1 MNFLSGFK
9 KVVDAQPDK
18 VAIVDRGGARSTTYR
33 ELARIS
39 GQVAAKLLETGD
51 MSGQA
56 VLVCMDRRMEYVAA
70 EIGIM
75 MAGAAYVPLLPEY
88 PPERIAY
95 IRNDCSAVCTIDA
108 AWMENIG
115 QYEPAGVYTAA
126 DRDRALIIYT
136 SGSTGR
142 PKGIVHSHASFYE
155 GVLGNVAALGL
166 GREERLAAAAPLSFA
181 VTLLEYFS
189 VLESGGC
196 IHILPEEVRRDVRLM
211 ETYYAEKDITCGFIS
226 PQMLRYFK
234 NRGKA
239 LKKIATGSERVSM
252 IGGDGYTLYN
262 LYGSSETALLI
273 SAFEV
278 KEPMEN
284 TPIGKPVPGIEM
296 FLLDQQ
302 GKEVPDGEEGEICAL
317 GVLGECY
324 LNMEEQSARTF
335 EHREDGKV
343 LLHTGDIGRKLPDG
357 NYIYVNRKDW
367 MVKVNGQRVETGEIE
382 LRMAAAPGVKNAV
395 VKAFEDENGQNY
407 LCGYYVAEEEVLP
420 EDIRDSLKEALP
432 DYMIPRFLKRLE
444 ELPKNVNG
452 KLDRMALLPPGI
464 SEYKRAYREPENEVQ
479 SRLCEAFEA
488 ILHCGK
494 TGIGDDFFQLG
505 GDSINVLQLAEHLA
519 DLPLTP
525 GMVLQGRTPEQ
536 IALLLQEKRAEGAV
550 AWEQIRKQAK
560 ERTQWPL
567 TDSQMGVYLECV
579 NEPESTMYN
588 IPMCCELPEDIDE
601 GRFREAVKRAVAM
614 HPAFGV
620 RIVLED
626 GTPFMELCTAYLD
639 AEVQACT
646 AGGMREAEKNFV
658 RPFVMDEEPLYR
670 MALYRMADRNGKTHI
685 YFFFDVH
692 HIIFDGTSVNVFLE
706 EISLLYKGEEPK
718 PEEVSLMDV
727 SVYEETVKDT
737 PVYQAARE
745 YFRSKLEDGE
755 TGEPLLKD
763 YRPKS
768 PSADSGSVRMA
779 LGEEISVMAVEQF
792 ARQRGISEN
801 TLFLGAFSYAL
812 GKYTGGNRSL
822 FCTVNNGRHCTELAQ
837 STGMFVRTLPI
848 CQSWEE
854 SAPVDVFLQG
864 VQQNFYETMEHDV
877 ISFAE
882 LAGDYG
888 IASDI
893 LFVYQGEMLKGL
905 SIADK
910 WYTAQPLST
919 GQVQA
924 DVAVMVMKGQGG
936 YEISLDYRQDLYS
949 EKTAKGL
956 AMILVQ
962 VLQGM
967 LSCQSLNQISLVSE
981 SDVQLLESFHGEEV
995 PFDRTKTAV
1004 DLFREQ
1010 AMRAPDAAAVI
1021 YLDRTYTYGQA
1032 DEITDRLA
1040 AYIAGLGIGREQTVS
1055 VLIPRCEYMVLAS
1068 LGILK
1073 AGAAYQPLDPTY
1085 PKERLAF
1092 MIEDADAK
1100 LLIADEELL
1109 HLMEGYQG
1117 EVLLTKDIP
1126 GLPEVEKDALPCPP
1140 KPEDLFVLLYTSGST
1155 GVPKGCMLEHGNLA
1169 AFCKWYQTY
1178 YDLQPEN
1185 RVAAYASYGFDAH
1198 MMDIYPALVTGAAT
1212 CIIDQSIRLDLNEL
1226 NQYFVKEGVTH
1237 SFMTTQIGRA
1247 FATSMKCKTLKHLS
1261 MGGEALTPFAP
1272 SGDTNYYNVYGPTE
1286 CTIFTTSY
1294 PMNRYEENVPIGKPL
1309 YNMKLY
1315 VVDSCG
1321 RRVPAGVPGELWIAG
1336 YQVSRGYLNRPEKT
1350 AEAYSENPFSDA
1362 KGYRRVYHTGDIVRF
1377 LPNGNVQFIGRR
1389 DGQVKIRGFR
1399 IELTEVEEIIRQF
1412 PGITDATVA
1421 AFDEPGG
1428 GKYIAAYVVS
1438 EGTVDVEAMNDF
1450 IMESKPP
1457 YMVPAVTM
1465 QIDQIP
1471 LNQNQKVDK
1480 KALPKPERKKEE
1492 LTAPVGETQ
1501 QKIFD
1506 CVAEVIGH
1514 REFGVSTDIYRA
1526 GLTSIGAVRL
1536 NALLSA
1542 AFDGAVVRNKD
1553 LKEHNTVE
1561 KLEKLLQERG
1571 ERETFAVQAGYPL
1584 TQTQNGIFVECA
1596 ANPGSTIYNIP
1607 FLFRLDDKVDLS
1619 RLKKAVEEAV
1629 AAHPY
1634 IKTTLF
1640 RDEEGEIWQ
1649 RRNDE
1654 APFSVEIKDRLC
1666 REELVRS
1673 YQLLEERL
1681 FRIELYETAEGKY
1694 LFLEFHHI
1702 ISDGT
1707 SCGIFIRDM
1716 NAAYGGEK
1724 LTAEAFSGFEAALVE
1739 QKAMQGEEYRRAKAY
1754 YDSVFSGCDTDFLP
1768 TRDRREA
1775 DAGQQ
1780 TVGLYKR
1787 DIPVDT
1793 DALRA
1798 FCEEKKITLNTLF
1811 TAAFGFVT
1819 GRYVYK
1825 DEAVFTTIYNGR
1837 NDSRLSGVISML
1849 VKTLPVYCN
1858 LDGKQEIDRYLK
1870 ETGEQLLNSMNA
1882 DIYPFAEIS
1891 RVYGIKADILF
1902 AFQGDYFQ
1910 FDEIA
1915 GEKAVMEELR
1925 LDTAKAPLTV
1935 NVSVNGE
1942 NICYQIEYR
1951 SDLYEESTVAGLV
1964 DSFAVVVE
1972 EFCHKKF
1979 LNQIS
1984 LVSESDIQLLES
1996 FHGEEVPFDR
2006 TKTVVDLFREQ
2017 AMCAPDAAAV
2027 IYLDR
2032 TYTYGQVDEITDR
2045 LAAYIAGLGIGR
2057 EQTVSVLIPRCEYM
2071 VLASLGI
2078 LKAGAAYQPLD
2089 PTYPK
2094 DRLAFMIE
2102 DADAKLLIADEEL
2115 LHLMEGYQGE
2125 VLLTK
2130 DIPGLPEVEK
2140 DALPC
2145 PPKPEDLFIL
2155 LYTSGSTGVPK
2166 GCMLE
2171 HGNLAAF
2178 CKWYQTYYDLQP
2190 ENRVAAYASYGFDA
2204 HMMDIYPAL
2213 VTGAATCI
2221 IDQSIR
2227 LDLNEL
2233 NQYFVKEGV
2242 THSFMT
2248 TQIGRAFAT
2257 SMKCK
2262 TLKHLSMGGEALTP
2276 FAPSGDT
2283 NYYNVYGPTE
2293 CTIFTTSY
2301 PMNRY
2306 EENVPIG
2313 KPLYN
2318 MKLYVVD
2325 SCGRRVPAGV
2335 PGELWIAGYQVSRG
2349 YLNRPEKT
2357 AEAYSENPFSDAKG
2371 YRRVYHTGD
2380 IVRFLP
2386 NGNVQFIGRRDG
2398 QVKIRGFR
2406 IELTEVEEIIRQ
2418 FPGIT
2423 DATVAAFDEPG
2434 GGKYI
2439 AAYVVSEGTVD
2450 VEAMNDFIMESKPPY
2465 MVPAV
2470 TMQIDQ
2476 IPLNQNQKVD
2486 KKALPKPERKKEELT
2501 APVGETQQKIFDC
2514 VAKVIGHREFGVSTD
2529 IYRAGLT
2536 SIGAVRLNA
2545 LLSKAFEGVVVRNK
2559 DLKEYN
2565 TVEKL
2570 EKLLQERGERETFD
2584 VQADYPLTQTQNGIF
2599 VECAA
2604 NPGSTIYNIP
2614 FLIKL
2619 DEKVELSRL
2628 KRAVEETVAAH
2639 PYIKTTL
2646 FIDEKGDIRQRRNDD
2661 APFSVEIKD
2670 RLCREELVRPYQ
2682 LLEERLFRIE
2692 LYETAEGKYLFLEFH
2707 HIISD
2712 GTSCGI
2718 FIRDMNAAYGGEKL
2732 TTEAFSGFEAALVE
2746 QKALQGEEYR
2756 RAKEYYDS
2764 VFSGCDTDFLPA
2776 RDRREADAN
2785 QQTVGLYRRD
2795 MPVDMDAVRAF
2806 CEEKKI
2812 TMNTLF
2818 TAAFGFVTGRY
2829 VYKDEA
2835 VFTTIYN
2842 GRNDSRLSS
2851 VISMLVKTLPVYCNI
2866 DGEQEIDSYL
2876 RETGEQLLNSMN
2888 ADIYSFA
2895 EISRAYGI
2903 RADILFAFQGDD
2915 FQFDEIAGEKAVMEE
2930 LRLDTA
2936 KAPLSVDVAVDGSK
2950 ICYQIEYRSDLYE
2963 ESTVAGLVDS
2973 FAVVVEE
2980 FSKKKLLKEVSML
2993 SGEARRKL
3001 EGYNGTDCPVEQ
3013 VTANILFERQAALC
3027 PDRTAV
3033 IACGESRTFRELNEN
3048 ANRIANRLL
3057 DLGLHTDGMVGVM
3070 MPRTVDVYAVRQG
3083 VMKAGGAFVP
3093 IDPEYPD
3100 ERIAYILEDSGAAFV
3115 IMPGELIDQRS
3126 HLLQK
3131 SAAKALRLE
3140 DLLAEGGNI
3149 ENPQIDIHPENL
3161 CYCIYTSGSTGK
3173 PKGVMIEH
3181 RNLVNYVDDNP
3192 YNVEAQSYIKN
3203 ATVSLAFA
3211 AITFDVSILEECIPL
3226 YHGITVCMANE
3237 EEIHNPLALSE
3248 LILENGVNMMT
3259 CTPSFLI
3266 NIIDMPEMRDALS
3279 RIKVFNVGAEA
3290 FPEAL
3295 YEKITALG
3303 TGAIVFNGYGPT
3315 ETTIGC
3321 AFEQV
3326 TGEKITIG
3334 RPMANIRMM
3343 ILDKYRNPLPA
3354 GVPGELLIIGN
3365 GVGRGYVGRPDLTA
3379 DKFITFEGRKAY
3391 RSGDLAKWNH
3401 HGKIEFMGRMDNQV
3415 KLRGLRVELDEIEN
3429 VMNQYPSVKSSV
3441 VLVKGKD
3448 ADQFLCGYFVAK
3460 QQVDPQKLTCFMQKY
3475 LTPYMV
3481 PRVLM
3486 QLPEFPLTNNG
3497 KVDRRAL
3504 PEPEYTQDAKNYIE
3518 PRTELQRRLC
3528 EIFAMA
3534 LGVEKV
3540 GIEDDFFEN
3549 GGTSLSASKVAMKCM
3564 SAGIGVSYADLFEHK
3579 TPLALE
3585 QYLMGRE
3592 GQGAA
3597 KETAGQDS
3605 GKQMSGKN
3613 PEQDALSRI
3622 LARNTPAHVDEI
3634 APQEIGDVLLT
3645 GATGFLGAHILKTLI
3660 EETDGIIYCLLRRG
3674 SAPSI
3679 EKRLKTM
3686 LVYYFSNPYEELF
3699 GNRIVIIEGDITD
3712 KEKVESLRH
3721 YDFDRVINC
3730 AACVKHFSADDI
3742 LERVNYQG
3750 VLHLIDLCM
3759 ETGRELIQ
3767 VSTVS
3772 VAGENVGQQFPEEKK
3787 IHENELDF
3795 GQRITN
3801 RYIDT
3806 KFRAEKAVL
3815 GAVADG
3821 MKGRVMRVGN
3831 LMSRDSDGEFQ
3842 INSVTNG
3849 FMRTLR
3855 GYVALGKFPV
3865 SQLDMPAEFSPIDS
3879 TAQAIVKLSG
3889 VGGGFTVFHA
3899 YSSYVIQ
3906 MADVVEQ
3913 MNRIGIA
3920 IETVSDEAFGDCL
3933 QKALADEDKNELI
3946 SGLIAYLPGEQET
3959 AGSYIDAD
3967 NSFTTKILYRLGFK
3981 WPMPDKDYLRNALK
3995 ALETLGFFDGKI

>member
-9 KVVDAQPDK
+9 KMVDTQPDK

-33 ELARIS
+33 ELAGVS

-88 PPERIAY
+88 PAERIAY
-95 IRNDCSAVCTIDA
+95 IRNDCGATCMIDA

-115 QYEPAGVYTAA
+115 QYESVEEYTAG

-155 GVLGNVAALGL
+155 GVLGNVATLGF

-181 VTLLEYFS
+181 VSLLEYFS

-252 IGGDGYTLYN
+252 IGSDGYTLYN
-262 LYGSSETALLI
+262 LYGSSEAALLL
-273 SAFEV
+273 SAFKVE
-278 KEPMEN
+278 EPMEN
-284 TPIGKPVPGIEM
+284 TPIGKPVQGVEM
-296 FLLDQQ
+296 FLLDEQ
-302 GKEVPDGEEGEICAL
+302 GREVPDGEDGEICVC
-317 GVLGECY
+317 GVFGECY
-324 LNMEEQSARTF
+324 LNLEEQSGRTF

-367 MVKVNGQRVETGEIE
+367 MVKINGQRVETGEIE

-407 LCGYYVAEEEVLP
+407 LCGYYVAGEEVMP
-420 EDIRDSLKEALP
+420 EDIRVSLRESLP
-432 DYMIPRFLKRLE
+432 DYMIPRFLKRME
-444 ELPKNVNG
+444 ELPKNING
-452 KLDRMALLPPGI
+452 KLDRKALLPPGI
-464 SEYKRAYREPENEVQ
+464 SAYKREYREPENEIQ
-479 SRLCEAFEA
+479 KQICEAFET

-494 TGIGDDFFQLG
+494 TGIGDDYFRLG
-505 GDSINVLQLAEHLA
+505 GDSINVLKLVESLA
-519 DLPLTP
+519 DFSLTP
-525 GMVLQGRTPEQ
+525 GMVLKGRTPEQ
-536 IALLLQEKRAEGAV
+536 ISFLLQEKKEAEDAAESAAV
-550 AWEQIRKQAK
+550 WVQIREQAGV
-560 ERTQWPL
+560 RTKWSL

-579 NEPESTMYN
+579 NEPECTMYN
-588 IPMCCELPEDIDE
+588 IPMCCELPDDIDE
-601 GRFREAVKRAVAM
+601 GRFRDAVKKAISM
-614 HPAFGV
+614 HAAFGV
-620 RIVLED
+620 RIVSGE
-626 GTPFMELCTAYLD
+626 GTPFMELCPAYLD
-639 AEVQACT
+639 TYVQECT
-646 AGGMREAEKNFV
+646 ASDMKGAEKAFV
-658 RPFVMDEEPLYR
+658 RPFVMGEEPLYR
-670 MALYRMADRNGKTHI
+670 MALYRVADGNGKMHM

-692 HIIFDGTSVNVFLE
+692 HLIFDGTSVNVFLE
-706 EISLLYKGEEPK
+706 EISLIYRGEEPK
-718 PEEVSLMDV
+718 PEEISLMDV
-727 SVYEETVKDT
+727 SVYEETVKET
-737 PVYQAARE
+737 PAYRAARE
-745 YFRSKLEDGE
+745 YFRSKLADGE
-755 TGEPLLKD
+755 TGEPLLTD
-763 YRPKS
+763 YRMKS
-768 PSADSGSVRMA
+768 PGADSGNVRMA
-779 LGEEISVMAVEQF
+779 LGEALSVMSVEQF

-822 FCTVNNGRHCTELAQ
+822 FCTVNNGRHCTGLAQ
-837 STGMFVRTLPI
+837 SVGMFVRTLPI

-854 SAPVDVFLQG
+854 NVSVDAFLQEF
-864 VQQNFYETMEHDV
+864 QKNFYETMEHDV

-905 SIADK
+905 SITGK
-910 WYTAQPLST
+910 WYAAQPLST

-924 DVAVMVMKGQGG
+924 DISAMVMKGQGG

-956 AMILVQ
+956 ARMFVQ

-981 SDVQLLESFHGEEV
+981 SDIQLLESFHGEEV
-995 PFDRTKTAV
+995 PFDRSKTVV

-1010 AMRAPDAAAVI
+1010 AMRTPDAAAVI
-1021 YLDRTYTYGQA
+1021 YLDKTYTYAQT

-1055 VLIPRCEYMVLAS
+1055 VLIPRCEYMALAS

-1092 MIEDADAK
+1092 MMEDAGAR
-1100 LLIADEELL
+1100 LLIAEEGLL
-1109 HLMEGYQG
+1109 HLAEGYQG
-1117 EVLLTKDIP
+1117 KILLTKDIP
-1126 GLPEVEKDALPCPP
+1126 ALPEADRDALPAPP
-1140 KPEDLFVLLYTSGST
+1140 RPEDLFILLYTSGST

-1169 AFCKWYQTY
+1169 AFSKWYQTY
-1178 YDLQPEN
+1178 YDLQPES

-1198 MMDIYPALVTGAAT
+1198 MMDIYPALVSGAAT

-1226 NQYFVKEGVTH
+1226 KQYFMREGVTH

-1247 FATSMKCKTLKHLS
+1247 FATSMQCKSLRHLS

-1272 SGDTNYYNVYGPTE
+1272 AGITKYYNVYGPTE

-1294 PMNRYEENVPIGKPL
+1294 PMSRYEEDVPIGKPL

-1315 VVDSCG
+1315 VVDGCG
-1321 RRVPAGVPGELWIAG
+1321 RRVPAGVPGELWISG

-1350 AEAYSENPFSDA
+1350 AESYSENPFSDA
-1362 KGYRRVYHTGDIVRF
+1362 AGYRRAYHTGDIVRF
-1377 LPNGNVQFIGRR
+1377 LPDGNIQFIGRR

-1399 IELTEVEEIIRQF
+1399 IELTEVEEIIRKF

-1438 EGTVDVEAMNDF
+1438 EGTVDVEAMNAF

-1465 QIDQIP
+1465 QIERIP

-1492 LTAPVGETQ
+1492 LTEPVGETQ
-1501 QKIFD
+1501 RKIYD

-1514 REFGVSTDIYRA
+1514 REFGASTDIFRA

-1553 LKEHNTVE
+1553 LKEYNSVE

-1571 ERETFAVQAGYPL
+1571 ERETFAVQDDYPL

-1607 FLFRLDDKVDLS
+1607 FLFRLD
-1619 RLKKAVEEAV
+1619 
-1629 AAHPY
+1629 
-1634 IKTTLF
+1634 
-1640 RDEEGEIWQ
+1640 
-1649 RRNDE
+1649 
-1654 APFSVEIKDRLC
+1654 
-1666 REELVRS
+1666 
-1673 YQLLEERL
+1673 
-1681 FRIELYETAEGKY
+1681 
-1694 LFLEFHHI
+1694 
-1702 ISDGT
+1702 
-1707 SCGIFIRDM
+1707 
-1716 NAAYGGEK
+1716 
-1724 LTAEAFSGFEAALVE
+1724 
-1739 QKAMQGEEYRRAKAY
+1739 
-1754 YDSVFSGCDTDFLP
+1754 
-1768 TRDRREA
+1768 
-1775 DAGQQ
+1775 
-1780 TVGLYKR
+1780 
-1787 DIPVDT
+1787 
-1793 DALRA
+1793 
-1798 FCEEKKITLNTLF
+1798 
-1811 TAAFGFVT
+1811 
-1819 GRYVYK
+1819 
-1825 DEAVFTTIYNGR
+1825 
-1837 NDSRLSGVISML
+1837 
-1849 VKTLPVYCN
+1849 
-1858 LDGKQEIDRYLK
+1858 
-1870 ETGEQLLNSMNA
+1870 
-1882 DIYPFAEIS
+1882 
-1891 RVYGIKADILF
+1891 
-1902 AFQGDYFQ
+1902 
-1910 FDEIA
+1910 
-1915 GEKAVMEELR
+1915 
-1925 LDTAKAPLTV
+1925 
-1935 NVSVNGE
+1935 
-1942 NICYQIEYR
+1942 
-1951 SDLYEESTVAGLV
+1951 
-1964 DSFAVVVE
+1964 
-1972 EFCHKKF
+1972 
-1979 LNQIS
+1979 
-1984 LVSESDIQLLES
+1984 
-1996 FHGEEVPFDR
+1996 
-2006 TKTVVDLFREQ
+2006 
-2017 AMCAPDAAAV
+2017 
-2027 IYLDR
+2027 
-2032 TYTYGQVDEITDR
+2032 
-2045 LAAYIAGLGIGR
+2045 
-2057 EQTVSVLIPRCEYM
+2057 
-2071 VLASLGI
+2071 
-2078 LKAGAAYQPLD
+2078 
-2089 PTYPK
+2089 
-2094 DRLAFMIE
+2094 
-2102 DADAKLLIADEEL
+2102 
-2115 LHLMEGYQGE
+2115 
-2125 VLLTK
+2125 
-2130 DIPGLPEVEK
+2130 
-2140 DALPC
+2140 
-2145 PPKPEDLFIL
+2145 
-2155 LYTSGSTGVPK
+2155 
-2166 GCMLE
+2166 
-2171 HGNLAAF
+2171 
-2178 CKWYQTYYDLQP
+2178 
-2190 ENRVAAYASYGFDA
+2190 
-2204 HMMDIYPAL
+2204 
-2213 VTGAATCI
+2213 
-2221 IDQSIR
+2221 
-2227 LDLNEL
+2227 
-2233 NQYFVKEGV
+2233 
-2242 THSFMT
+2242 
-2248 TQIGRAFAT
+2248 
-2257 SMKCK
+2257 
-2262 TLKHLSMGGEALTP
+2262 
-2276 FAPSGDT
+2276 
-2283 NYYNVYGPTE
+2283 
-2293 CTIFTTSY
+2293 
-2301 PMNRY
+2301 
-2306 EENVPIG
+2306 
-2313 KPLYN
+2313 
-2318 MKLYVVD
+2318 
-2325 SCGRRVPAGV
+2325 
-2335 PGELWIAGYQVSRG
+2335 
-2349 YLNRPEKT
+2349 
-2357 AEAYSENPFSDAKG
+2357 
-2371 YRRVYHTGD
+2371 
-2380 IVRFLP
+2380 
-2386 NGNVQFIGRRDG
+2386 
-2398 QVKIRGFR
+2398 
-2406 IELTEVEEIIRQ
+2406 
-2418 FPGIT
+2418 
-2423 DATVAAFDEPG
+2423 
-2434 GGKYI
+2434 
-2439 AAYVVSEGTVD
+2439 
-2450 VEAMNDFIMESKPPY
+2450 
-2465 MVPAV
+2465 
-2470 TMQIDQ
+2470 
-2476 IPLNQNQKVD
+2476 
-2486 KKALPKPERKKEELT
+2486 
-2501 APVGETQQKIFDC
+2501 
-2514 VAKVIGHREFGVSTD
+2514 
-2529 IYRAGLT
+2529 
-2536 SIGAVRLNA
+2536 
-2545 LLSKAFEGVVVRNK
+2545 
-2559 DLKEYN
+2559 
-2565 TVEKL
+2565 
-2570 EKLLQERGERETFD
+2570 
-2584 VQADYPLTQTQNGIF
+2584 
-2599 VECAA
+2599 
-2604 NPGSTIYNIP
+2604 
-2614 FLIKL
+2614 
-2619 DEKVELSRL
+2619 EKVELSRL
-2628 KRAVEETVAAH
+2628 KKAVEETVAAH

-2646 FIDEKGDIRQRRNDD
+2646 FMDEKGDIRQKRNDD
-2661 APFSVEIKD
+2661 APFAAEIKN

-2732 TTEAFSGFEAALVE
+2732 TAEAFSGFETALVE
-2746 QKALQGEEYR
+2746 QRALQGEEYG

-2776 RDRREADAN
+2776 RDRREAESEKQSA
-2785 QQTVGLYRRD
+2785 VGMYRRD
-2795 MPVDMDAVRAF
+2795 MPVDMDALRAF
-2806 CEEKKI
+2806 CEEKQI

-2818 TAAFGFVTGRY
+2818 TAAFGFVTGRF

-2866 DGEQEIDSYL
+2866 DGEQEIDRYL

-2915 FQFDEIAGEKAVMEE
+2915 FRFDEIAGEKAVMEE

-2936 KAPLSVDVAVDGSK
+2936 KAPLSVDVAVNGK
-2950 ICYQIEYRSDLYE
+2950 EICYQIEYRSDLYE

-2980 FSKKKLLKEVSML
+2980 LCKKKFLKEVSML

-3001 EGYNGTDCPVEQ
+3001 EGYNETDCPVEQ
-3013 VTANILFERQAALC
+3013 VTANVLFERQAALC
-3027 PDRTAV
+3027 PDKTAV
-3033 IACGESRTFRELNEN
+3033 IAGGERRTFRELNEN

-3057 DLGLHTDGMVGVM
+3057 AMGLHTDGMVGVM

-3126 HLLQK
+3126 QLLRK
-3131 SAAKALRLE
+3131 SAAKALSLE
-3140 DLLAEGGNI
+3140 ELLEEGGNS
-3149 ENPQIDIHPENL
+3149 ENPGADIRPENL

-3192 YNVEAQSYIKN
+3192 YNVEAQSYIKI

-3226 YHGITVCMANE
+3226 YHGITVCMATE
-3237 EEIHNPLALSE
+3237 EEIHNPLALSK
-3248 LILENGVNMMT
+3248 LILENGVDMMT

-3266 NIIDMPEMRDALS
+3266 NIIDMPEMKDALS

-3290 FPEAL
+3290 FPDSL
-3295 YEKITALG
+3295 YGKIMALG
-3303 TGAIVFNGYGPT
+3303 TTPLVYNGYGPT

-3334 RPMANIRMM
+3334 KPMANIRMM
-3343 ILDKYRNPLPA
+3343 MIDKYRNPLPA

-3486 QLPEFPLTNNG
+3486 QLPELPLTNNG
-3497 KVDRRAL
+3497 KVDKRAL
-3504 PEPEYTQDAKNYIE
+3504 PEPDYTQEKKNYTE
-3518 PRTELQRRLC
+3518 PVTEMQRRLC

-3585 QYLMGRE
+3585 RYLMGRE
-3592 GQGAA
+3592 GQDAPKEGAD
-3597 KETAGQDS
+3597 KES
-3605 GKQMSGKN
+3605 RKQAPEKK
-3613 PEQDALSRI
+3613 PEQDSLSRI
-3622 LARNTPAHVDEI
+3622 LSRNTQEHVDEI
-3634 APQEIGDVLLT
+3634 APQKIGNVLLT
-3645 GATGFLGAHILKTLI
+3645 GATGFLGAHILKTII
-3660 EETDGIIYCLLRRG
+3660 EDTDGIVYCLLRRG

-3679 EKRLKTM
+3679 EKRLKAM

-3712 KEKVESLRH
+3712 EEKVKSLRH
-3721 YDFDRVINC
+3721 YAFDRVINC

-3750 VLHLIDLCM
+3750 VLHLIDLCR

-3767 VSTVS
+3767 ISTVS
-3772 VAGENVGQQFPEEKK
+3772 VAGENVGQQFPAEKK

-3795 GQRITN
+3795 GQRIAN

-3815 GAVADG
+3815 HAVADG

-3889 VGGGFTVFHA
+3889 VGGDFTVFHA
-3899 YSSYVIQ
+3899 YSSYMIQ

-3913 MNRIGIA
+3913 MNSIGIA
-3920 IETVSDEAFGDCL
+3920 IETVSDEVFEASL
-3933 QKALADEDKNELI
+3933 QKALKDEDKNELI